1 VKDGSPR
8 KMGNDEVHGG
18 VVDDGGGLD
27 RRSSVVKVGSSLN
40 CGPVRC
46 LPKGLTVGAA
56 QGR

>member
-1 VKDGSPR
+1 
-8 KMGNDEVHGG
+8 
-18 VVDDGGGLD
+18 VDDGGGLD